1 MTKARLQ
8 KVDNFLQFQQRLFPD
23 GNIPTREEIK
33 NLVQGGDTSVKTY
46 ILNKMYRDGVP
57 TDPFLLTDE
66 KTKDFANR
74 FNDAF
79 GKNTLQTSKNITGV
93 VEDVNNVFKKGFT
106 LEDDFIA
113 VKEAGTFPEAD
124 RKVFENRYNSTAG
137 LPKGTDMPIP
147 AIKGSKKLAS
157 GKVPSGLLKT
167 VLEAVGSIPDET
179 LRDATIASLIG
190 YRGTDLT
197 GVVTNAEQA
206 AEEFPVRPYYDP
218 ETKSLIVPDI
228 DIGAGRKAKDPLKEL
243 GPLMQSIFN
252 RRFANAVDGELFPD
266 IGTKDI
272 SNALNKHVFPKIPKE
287 VLAHLKTQPK
297 GYAAMRKIFASAV
310 ANDLGKPEIAAQL
323 MGHGT
328 GQLGGQSV
336 LNKFYATI
344 IDEGGLQART
354 DTLLQLEKFM
364 ADAVGV
370 TTSGELATRLN
381 LKLDS
386 PDLNVTYPEF
396 DMNEPLEG
404 PKGQQIQL
412 SEEELQAQE
421 QERIKTSKR
430 RTQDE
435 AVATAEGVKKEVEI
449 YEGISDEQIVEKERK
464 KVLAQQTKKDTETKL
479 RQEQRTKTQK
489 ANQKLAVDEA
499 KKGLDEAGKHFNNI
513 FGGPRTLKSIA
524 GLVGVGTATKLT
536 AGVLSGGTAVL
547 PLAAEAAAEVALS
560 STPTG
565 EKAIDPKT
573 GLEYMQPE
581 RPPSDFMSKE
591 DIKKTSIM
599 AKGQFKPNIFQ
610 RSFLDREEQ
619 RNKIE
624 SLKGQSFLTG
634 SGIN

>member
-1 MTKARLQ
+1 MTKARLK
-8 KVDNFLQFQQRLFPD
+8 KVDNFLEFQQRLFPD
-23 GNIPTREEIK
+23 GNIPTREEVK
-33 NLVQGGDTSVKTY
+33 NLVQGGDTSVRTY

-57 TDPFLLTDE
+57 TDPFLLKDE
-66 KTKDFANR
+66 KTKNFANK
-74 FNDAF
+74 FNEAF
-79 GKNTLQTSKNITGV
+79 GKNTLQTTKNITGV

-124 RKVFENRYNSTAG
+124 RKVFESRYNSTAS
-137 LPKGTDMPIP
+137 LPKGDNMPIP

-218 ETKSLIVPDI
+218 ETKSLVVPDI

-243 GPLMQSIFN
+243 GPLMQSIFD

-266 IGTKDI
+266 IGTQDI

-364 ADAVGV
+364 ADALGV

-386 PDLNVTYPEF
+386 PDLNITYPEF
-396 DMNEPLEG
+396 DMDKPLEG
-404 PKGQQIQL
+404 PKGQQIEL

-421 QERIKTSKR
+421 QERIKTSQK
-430 RTQDE
+430 RTQDQ
-435 AVATAEGVKKEVEI
+435 AVAIAKGVKEEVDIYKDISKEDIDETTSKKALEKFSEKEKTAELFKEKKAEDKKLKRENLFKRLQEI
-449 YEGISDEQIVEKERK
+449 S
-464 KVLAQQTKKDTETKL
+464 KKDGIKS
-479 RQEQRTKTQK
+479 
-489 ANQKLAVDEA
+489 V
-499 KKGLDEAGKHFNNI
+499 AGF
-513 FGGPRTLKSIA
+513 
-524 GLVGVGTATKLT
+524 VGAGTAAKLGV
-536 AGVLSGGTAVL
+536 GVLSGGTAFA
-547 PLAAEAAAEVALS
+547 PIAAEAAAEVALS

-581 RPPSDFMSKE
+581 RPPSDFMTE
-591 DIKKTSIM
+591 DEIKKASMM
-599 AKGQFKPNIFQ
+599 AKSQFKPDVFQ
-610 RSFLDREEQ
+610 QAALDREAQ
-619 RNKIE
+619 RDRIQ